1 MSHCIKREVL
11 TSVPGTLKQTG
22 YITCLLTYASSLTD
36 YDQPGHLPA
45 AVRRMSA
52 LQRHAHQQGLC
63 GDSDPQD
70 HLWYD
75 HLQVHFICLLF
86 FIISLHNFG
95 ESEEVNIGLNMVEE
109 PAMVLP
115 VIIALK
121 QLQELR

>member
-1 MSHCIKREVL
+1 MRLPSQTT
-11 TSVPGTLKQTG
+11 TSQAIFRLQSGVCQLFRDTLINKGFVEIQTPKIISGTTISKFT
-22 YITCLLTYASSLTD
+22 SS
-36 YDQPGHLPA
+36 
-45 AVRRMSA
+45 VS
-52 LQRHAHQQGLC
+52 
-63 GDSDPQD
+63 
-70 HLWYD
+70 
-75 HLQVHFICLLF
+75 F